1 MNNSIIYFDNA
12 ATTYPKPA
20 SVHEAA
26 RECAE
31 KYCGNPGRGSHPLAM
46 KSAETVYSARE
57 ALASMF
63 TASPENVIFTLNTT
77 QSLNLAIKG
86 IMSRGGHMLIS
97 DMEHNS
103 TLRPTAKLAQDR
115 RITYDIFPT
124 HKHGLPL
131 TTEEI
136 LSGIIRRLR
145 RDTRMICAIHTSNI
159 CSYSLPIREIGELC
173 RRHGLLFL
181 VDAAQAAGHTEISL
195 ETDCIDLLALPS
207 HKGLYAP
214 QGVGALIIRNGPML
228 DTLIEGGNGVNSLE
242 LTMGAVSPERY
253 EGGTLCTPAIAG
265 LCAGIEFINSLGTQA
280 INAHECALWHRAHD
294 LLSRING
301 IKFYADETPGSILL
315 FNIDGIHPDLIGSRL
330 SEQGF
335 CLRTGYHCSPLA
347 HKTLM
352 TPDGGAVRL
361 SFSVFNTESEV
372 DALGDARDAGD
383 AKDARDAGDAF
394 WGNPF

>member
-1 MNNSIIYFDNA
+1 MNNIIYLDNA
-12 ATTYPKPA
+12 ATTYPKPR

-31 KYCGNPGRGSHPLAM
+31 NYCGNSGRGSHPFAM

-57 ALASMF
+57 ALASVF
-63 TASPENVIFTLNTT
+63 GASPENVIFTLNTT

-86 IMSRGGHMLIS
+86 IMNRGGHVLIS

-103 TLRPTAKLAQDR
+103 TLRPIARLARDKK
-115 RITYDIFPT
+115 ISYDIFPT

-131 TTEEI
+131 TTEEV

-173 RRHGLLFL
+173 HRHKLLFC
-181 VDAAQAAGHTEISL
+181 VDAAQAAGHTDISL
-195 ETDCIDLLALPS
+195 EADCIDLLAMPA
-207 HKGLYAP
+207 HKGLYGP
-214 QGVGALIIRNGPML
+214 QGVGALIVRDGLIL

-242 LTMGAVSPERY
+242 LTMGNISPERY

-265 LCAGIEFINSLGTQA
+265 LCAGIEFINSLGTQTVRD
-280 INAHECALWHRAHD
+280 HEYALWQRAHD
-294 LLSRING
+294 LLSRIVG
-301 IKFYADETPGSILL
+301 IKFYGDEIPGSILL
-315 FNIDGIHPDLIGSRL
+315 FNIDGIHPDTLGASL
-330 SEQGF
+330 SERGI
-335 CLRTGYHCSPLA
+335 CLRTGYHCAPLA

-352 TPDGGAVRL
+352 TPDGGALRM
-361 SFSVFNTESEV
+361 SFSVFNTEAEI
-372 DALGDARDAGD
+372 DALGNALRM
-383 AKDARDAGDAF
+383 R
-394 WGNPF
+394 